1 MKKIWMLMISTV
13 FCCMGCGIL
22 TRTEQMDAATADS
35 QPDVSPFEKAVEIIK
50 KYETMHQ
57 PRHWP
62 FVGYGHKVL
71 PGEKFNRKKALSE
84 DAADALL
91 RKDLLK
97 NCAQFREFGADS
109 LLLGVLAYNIGSG
122 ATMRSSV
129 VKKLREGDRDII
141 DNYIAHC
148 RYRGK
153 VHSQIRRR
161 RIEEFENLFADN
173 LKQEEKVATEGFSLL
188 PQGLLTTAF
197 ADITK
202 ETGIKKSTIKIPH
215 SR

>member
-1 MKKIWMLMISTV
+1 MISTV

-22 TRTEQMDAATADS
+22 TRTEQLDAATADS
-35 QPDVSPFEKAVEIIK
+35 QPAVSPFEKAVEIIK

-84 DAADALL
+84 DVADALL

-122 ATMRSSV
+122 ATKRSSV
-129 VKKLREGDRDII
+129 VKKLREGNRDII
-141 DNYIAHC
+141 DNYISHC

-153 VHSQIRRR
+153 VHSQIRQR

-173 LKQEEKVATEGFSLL
+173 LKQNEKIETEGFPLL
-188 PQGLLTTAF
+188 PSGMLSAALL
-197 ADITK
+197 DINK
-202 ETGIKKSTIKIPH
+202 ETGIKNSPFKIPH
-215 SR
+215 SK